1 MQTLNEDCRCIFFHP
16 RNPARRAELQAIID
30 NHKPGKPREAY
41 QIILAHRMLG
51 PCETRGE

>member
-1 MQTLNEDCRCIFFHP
+1 MKTLIEDCRCIFFHP

-30 NHKPGKPREAY
+30 SKPTKRQDVY
-41 QIILAHRMLG
+41 QLILANRMLG